1 MNFNGGVS
9 TPLGAGLADRQHPD
23 QHRERRHADGEGHR
37 RAGEGEHAPEEES
50 LADVPHRLI
59 ALCIMALMV
68 VLVLA
73 IKYSHE
79 HASTHVETR
88 PHQCATAATDGRTT
102 SNIVAVL
109 PCLARD
115 INWLRAKL
123 RTCRSTLSPSSVS
136 RVLIF
141 APSTDLPSLS
151 SLALPTH
158 WALFAEDE
166 VLPVARRR
174 QFIDSP
180 GWSNRWLRQQAIKLL
195 SAHHHATGGS
205 EYLLMLDSDTL
216 CTRGWRTP
224 LADAFIAADGRVRT
238 CVEPLNGWHGALHIA
253 RSARRWNFSQWVDAS
268 PYNAHRGATRL
279 VLGWTPQILSRRGLD
294 KMEGVLFARSH
305 PGSLG
310 EGTPSEG
317 TPPPTGQLEDRWERL
332 AQLLLAD
339 VSQPWTEYATYFLAL
354 HSMGEWTNE
363 HVPLSVCAPLGKA
376 KATRSHGHVETPSRR
391 CARPTA
397 LHATSTSRAVRGCL
411 KVRAD
416 CARELKLELS
426 TSAVPFVMANDHA
439 PDLVNGSAALSIAML
454 LDSERHKEHLD
465 RDRNLN

>member
-1 MNFNGGVS
+1 
-9 TPLGAGLADRQHPD
+9 
-23 QHRERRHADGEGHR
+23 
-37 RAGEGEHAPEEES
+37 
-50 LADVPHRLI
+50 
-59 ALCIMALMV
+59 MALMV

-465 RDRNLN
+465 RDRNLNSDRHRN